1 MNDTRRPANTSM
13 PVPGLLDEHEAR
25 LEALETRLAFQE
37 DWLETLDTRL
47 IEQGRALERL
57 ERINVLLQERLRQ
70 QSEGLDQGEREWRPE
85 DDRPPHY

>member
-1 MNDTRRPANTSM
+1 M
-13 PVPGLLDEHEAR
+13 LDEHEAR

-47 IEQGRALERL
+47 IEQGRTLERL

-70 QSEGLDQGEREWRPE
+70 QSEGLDQGEREWRLE